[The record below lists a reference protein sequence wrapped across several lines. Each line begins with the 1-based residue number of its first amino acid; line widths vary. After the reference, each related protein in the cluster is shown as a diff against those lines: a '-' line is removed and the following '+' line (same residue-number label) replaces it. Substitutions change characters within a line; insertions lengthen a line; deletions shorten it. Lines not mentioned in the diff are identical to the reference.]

1 MPLELATPNPAYATI
16 KKLLSP
22 AVDVLLRPKGGWKRP
37 DDLLGALAEKIAT
50 NQGERNAWDQ
60 PGFPRIADPEKAEV
74 IGTLNAALK
83 SAYARAYSPSSFAS
97 FAAARRR
104 SGTVRG
110 ACLDGDA
117 GIAPPKKVDRRCEHF
132 CVECD

>member
-1 MPLELATPNPAYATI
+1 MELKIDTPNPAHALI

-22 AVDVLLRPKGGWKRP
+22 PVDVLLRPRGGWKRP
-37 DDLLGALAEKIAT
+37 GDLLGALAEKIAT

-83 SAYARAYSPSSFAS
+83 SAANAWLQTNCWTRRTRTAR
-97 FAAARRR
+97 
-104 SGTVRG
+104 
-110 ACLDGDA
+110 
-117 GIAPPKKVDRRCEHF
+117 
-132 CVECD
+132 